1 MGGELMAKVGKSKT
15 AKKKTTAKVVIAKP
29 VAAKATA
36 ALEKKTTKATKG
48 RKEVAQ
54 PTVAASAETP
64 AKKVSQKLIETIE
77 KRRQAQGKA
86 PGALFARPAGR
97 RGRRPK
103 GAVEY
108 TPEHQEED
116 VLTVDAD
123 AEGLEYDTGI
133 RVKQQREEG
142 FSLDRFEDFDE
153 ELNFDW

>member
-1 MGGELMAKVGKSKT
+1 MAKVGKSKT
-15 AKKKTTAKVVIAKP
+15 AKKKTTAKVVQAKP
-29 VAAKATA
+29 LAAKAMA
-36 ALEKKTTKATKG
+36 AGDKKTTKATKG
-48 RKEVAQ
+48 RKEVSQ
-54 PTVAASAETP
+54 PAAAAAEASVGAP
-64 AKKVSQKLIETIE
+64 VKKVSQKLIETIE

-86 PGALFARPAGR
+86 SGSQHFARPPGR

-116 VLTVDAD
+116 VLLVDAD

-133 RVKQQREEG
+133 RVKQPKEEG
-142 FSLDRFEDFDE
+142 FSLDRFEEFDE

>member
-1 MGGELMAKVGKSKT
+1 MAKVGKSKT
-15 AKKKTTAKVVIAKP
+15 AKKKTTTAKAVTAKP
-29 VAAKATA
+29 ATVKLTA
-36 ALEKKTTKATKG
+36 VLEKKTTKVTKG
-48 RKEVAQ
+48 SQSVAN
-54 PTVAASAETP
+54 PIVAASQDVP

-86 PGALFARPAGR
+86 PGAPLFARPAGR

-116 VLTVDAD
+116 VLMADSD

-133 RVKQQREEG
+133 RVSQPREEG
-142 FSLDRFEDFDE
+142 FSLDRFDDHEE